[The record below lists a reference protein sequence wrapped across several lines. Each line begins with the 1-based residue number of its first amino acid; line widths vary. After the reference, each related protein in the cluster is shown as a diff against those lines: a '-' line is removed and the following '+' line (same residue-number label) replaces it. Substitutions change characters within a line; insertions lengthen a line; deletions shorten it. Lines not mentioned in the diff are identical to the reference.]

1 MRRAGISQ
9 VRNNM
14 PLICPVSQVAKT
26 LPLHGRDGSSILL
39 RGITSLRLV
48 AKDLGFSDRGRE
60 FESHRDD
67 LIFLKNFDIIYM

>member
-14 PLICPVSQVAKT
+14 LLICSISQVAKT
-26 LPLHGRDGSSILL
+26 LPFHGRDGSSILPWST
-39 RGITSLRLV
+39 TSLRLV

-67 LIFLKNFDIIYM
+67 LIFL

>member
-14 PLICPVSQVAKT
+14 PLICSVRQEAKS
-26 LPLHGRDGSSILL
+26 LAFHARIVGSIPTPS
-39 RGITSLRLV
+39 TMSLRLV

-67 LIFLKNFDIIYM
+67 LIFLKNFNIIYM